1 MLARKIDI
9 SRYFDRHCL
18 IDFRVIRGSCMTS
31 MYRKHVSIILDRY
44 RIDIRS
50 TIVQCMMILTLFRVC
65 RAILLLYPK
74 QQRTKEKSRSDERKR
89 R

>member
-1 MLARKIDI
+1 
-9 SRYFDRHCL
+9 
-18 IDFRVIRGSCMTS
+18 MTS

-65 RAILLLYPK
+65 RPILLLHPK
-74 QQRTKEKSRSDERKR
+74 QQRTKDKSRSDQRKGR
-89 R
+89 